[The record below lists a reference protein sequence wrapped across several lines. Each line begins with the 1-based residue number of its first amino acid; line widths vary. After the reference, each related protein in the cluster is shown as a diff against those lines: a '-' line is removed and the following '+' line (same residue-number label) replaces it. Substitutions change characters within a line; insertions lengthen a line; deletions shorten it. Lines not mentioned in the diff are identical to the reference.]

1 MDVTVNARY
10 RRKTNK
16 HENCATVMT
25 LTDVLVVPGLNTD
38 LFSCNAAFERD
49 GIRSYF
55 NDERHLVLP
64 DGGKVTFVEGG
75 HRRKSLIKYHQT
87 RADAYLAAST
97 TAAANDMVHNLL
109 AHFSPDR
116 IAMARERMKLSSSRS
131 LQLDAHGI
139 PRTSEL
145 KHASQGCVP
154 CGLGG
159 ARMPSISHARPRHNA
174 AVGTFG
180 DSVHVDLCGPYPASV
195 HTGFKYVIGF
205 ADRAT
210 REVHIY
216 FLINKT
222 AEEVR
227 HAIETFVSDNGRVK
241 QFVFDNG
248 GEFTA
253 GTVEQLLNEMMT
265 SRRFSVPYTPQRNG
279 LIERFWYTL
288 NRQTRILLAHSNHE
302 EALWP
307 FAMSHVV
314 AIHNSLPTR
323 ALDPPMAPSEARTG
337 KVPSLKR
344 FSKGV
349 WGCDAIVNLP
359 TPAGATKL
367 SPTGV
372 KANYL
377 GVDARRCGEF
387 FFIPALNKVVSLMN
401 AVKYFPTEFTPI
413 RNAPTPAQ
421 PPTVQA
427 TVMPIR
433 AIGNYQV
440 VPAVPAAAN
449 RPDLPTAMAIPINVS
464 PDQAAM
470 ADLNSVLEQMP
481 LIGSS
486 IYSSSFVSDWCF
498 AVDAEAI
505 VSRVDDA
512 PKDHRDI
519 HGRPDEEEWKKAE
532 ILDFEAKMRN
542 GAFAIMDRSKMPDGF
557 KAHRLKYAY
566 TNKCDPITKDLI
578 ERRARLVAA
587 GYTLRAGIEYTDTAC
602 GTMRGSSVRAL
613 LCCASIDDDDIFC
626 GDVEKAFTQARI
638 DHEIY
643 LEPPP
648 QLNMKGKVLK
658 ALMSIEGL
666 PQSGWLF
673 QNESFAKIRSLDG
686 KQTIDPNI
694 WIIPVTIGSE
704 TIDIK
709 VGIWVDDFLIIV
721 PRGRRDLAEKF
732 WSDYRTRFKCKDL
745 VAEPKSFINIE
756 ISRDRKN
763 KTITL
768 TQTGYIDAMF
778 DKFMHGS
785 DSKLWTKLWNT
796 PIKDDEES
804 LLAFSKLCPGTEE
817 EQRKIIEQ
825 GFMSIV
831 GSILYA
837 SAMTRPDISFH
848 TAFLA
853 KLMTSPSPAALDAAL
868 GIISYLKRTR
878 KLGITYGPD
887 EKLCLYTD
895 SSWGN
900 ENPRP
905 MAGYASCYGGAAL
918 SWAAKSLKI
927 VPLSSAEAESAVF
940 SLGCKDAM
948 FVKQLLAEL
957 RPKATPQIV
966 INAFIDNTAAIDIVK
981 SHGASGRTKHFER
994 WITYVRDLY
1003 QRKIV
1008 VVSHLKTDEM
1018 PADIFTKPLPY
1029 LTFTKFRKM
1038 LLGM

>member
-1 MDVTVNARY
+1 MLIGIAIAVGR
-10 RRKTNK
+10 
-16 HENCATVMT
+16 
-25 LTDVLVVPGLNTD
+25 PGL
-38 LFSCNAAFERD
+38 
-49 GIRSYF
+49 
-55 NDERHLVLP
+55 
-64 DGGKVTFVEGG
+64 
-75 HRRKSLIKYHQT
+75 
-87 RADAYLAAST
+87 
-97 TAAANDMVHNLL
+97 
-109 AHFSPDR
+109 
-116 IAMARERMKLSSSRS
+116 
-131 LQLDAHGI
+131 
-139 PRTSEL
+139 
-145 KHASQGCVP
+145 
-154 CGLGG
+154 
-159 ARMPSISHARPRHNA
+159 
-174 AVGTFG
+174 
-180 DSVHVDLCGPYPASV
+180 
-195 HTGFKYVIGF
+195 F
-205 ADRAT
+205 A
-210 REVHIY
+210 
-216 FLINKT
+216 
-222 AEEVR
+222 
-227 HAIETFVSDNGRVK
+227 
-241 QFVFDNG
+241 
-248 GEFTA
+248 
-253 GTVEQLLNEMMT
+253 
-265 SRRFSVPYTPQRNG
+265 
-279 LIERFWYTL
+279 
-288 NRQTRILLAHSNHE
+288 
-302 EALWP
+302 
-307 FAMSHVV
+307 
-314 AIHNSLPTR
+314 
-323 ALDPPMAPSEARTG
+323 
-337 KVPSLKR
+337 
-344 FSKGV
+344 
-349 WGCDAIVNLP
+349 
-359 TPAGATKL
+359 
-367 SPTGV
+367 
-372 KANYL
+372 
-377 GVDARRCGEF
+377 
-387 FFIPALNKVVSLMN
+387 
-401 AVKYFPTEFTPI
+401 
-413 RNAPTPAQ
+413 
-421 PPTVQA
+421 
-427 TVMPIR
+427 
-433 AIGNYQV
+433 
-440 VPAVPAAAN
+440 
-449 RPDLPTAMAIPINVS
+449 
-464 PDQAAM
+464 
-470 ADLNSVLEQMP
+470 
-481 LIGSS
+481 
-486 IYSSSFVSDWCF
+486 
-498 AVDAEAI
+498 
-505 VSRVDDA
+505 
-512 PKDHRDI
+512 
-519 HGRPDEEEWKKAE
+519 
-532 ILDFEAKMRN
+532 
-542 GAFAIMDRSKMPDGF
+542 
-557 KAHRLKYAY
+557 
-566 TNKCDPITKDLI
+566 
-578 ERRARLVAA
+578 
-587 GYTLRAGIEYTDTAC
+587 
-602 GTMRGSSVRAL
+602 
-613 LCCASIDDDDIFC
+613 C
-626 GDVEKAFTQARI
+626 GDVEKAFSQAHI

-643 LEPPP
+643 FEPPP
-648 QLNMKGKVLK
+648 QLNMEGKVIK

-673 QNESFAKIRSLDG
+673 QNESFAKIRALHG

-721 PRGRRDLAEKF
+721 PRGRRDLADKF
-732 WSDYRTRFKCKDL
+732 WSDYRTRFRCKDL
-745 VAEPKSFINIE
+745 VAEPKTFINIE

-785 DSKLWTKLWNT
+785 ESKLWTKLWNT

-804 LLAFSKLCPGTEE
+804 LLAFSKLSPGTEE

-966 INAFIDNTAAIDIVK
+966 IHAFIDNTAAIDIVK

-1008 VVSHLKTDEM
+1008 TVSHLKTDEM